1 MSAEDPGRSP
11 RSRERSA
18 PAGSGAGRTVL
29 LIVDMLNDYEHED
42 GDVLRENA
50 RPVVPVIARLARRAM
65 EARALVV
72 WVNDNHD
79 DWAASRES
87 LLEAARAAAGPELI
101 DPIAPHTDAPFIV
114 KSRHSAFYGSA
125 LEHLLHVER
134 VEHVVLTGQVTEQC
148 ILYTA
153 LDAYL
158 RRFRLTVARDGV
170 VTIDAELADAALRMM
185 ARNMRAEVLD
195 ADEIAF

>member
-1 MSAEDPGRSP
+1 MMTADDEPHDDAP
-11 RSRERSA
+11 R
-18 PAGSGAGRTVL
+18 GRTAL
-29 LIVDMLNDYEHED
+29 LIIDMLNDYAHDD

-50 RPVVPVIARLARRAM
+50 RSAVPVIARLARRAM
-65 EARALVV
+65 DAGVLVV

-87 LLEAARAAAGPELI
+87 LLDAARAAAGSELI
-101 DPIAPHTDAPFIV
+101 DPIAPHEDAPFLV

-125 LEHLLHVER
+125 LEHLLNVER
-134 VEHVVLTGQVTEQC
+134 VDRVVLTGQVTEQC

-158 RRFRLTVARDGV
+158 RRFPLTVVRDGV
-170 VTIDAELADAALRMM
+170 VSIDAELADAALRMM
-185 ARNMRAEVLD
+185 TRNMRADVLD
-195 ADEIAF
+195 ADEIEL